1 MLVVFYTTHQWK
13 CTFDYFGNS
22 ELYQIQKETQTT
34 SRQRLMNSKK
44 KLNSLSDLGGFVYST
59 NQNEDFSAYIPEEIV
74 EKLAPNQQLLE
85 AHFSNKGRGGKTV
98 TVVKGFK
105 GSDDELEALG
115 KLLKNKCGVGGSV
128 KDGEI
133 IIQGNT
139 RDKVIQILQ
148 NEGFKVKRVGG

>member
-1 MLVVFYTTHQWK
+1 
-13 CTFDYFGNS
+13 
-22 ELYQIQKETQTT
+22 
-34 SRQRLMNSKK
+34 MNQKK
-44 KLNSLSDLGGFVYST
+44 KTNSLSDLGGFVYST
-59 NQNEDFSAYIPEEIV
+59 NQNEDFSNYQNEEPI
-74 EKLAPNQQLLE
+74 EKIDPKKQLLE

-98 TVVKGFK
+98 TVVKGFA
-105 GSDDELEALG
+105 GTEEELITLG

-148 NEGFKVKRVGG
+148 QEGYKVKRVGG